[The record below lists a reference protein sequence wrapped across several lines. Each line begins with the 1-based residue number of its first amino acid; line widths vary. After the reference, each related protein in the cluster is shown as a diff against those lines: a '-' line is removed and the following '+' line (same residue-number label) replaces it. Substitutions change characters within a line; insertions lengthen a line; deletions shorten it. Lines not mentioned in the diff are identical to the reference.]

1 MKLFVTPL
9 GGLPSQRATLESV
22 PDQGRGSAVPSS
34 LVSMSLPIVPVK
46 PGTVASAEN
55 GESGMRRLN
64 EFRPDT
70 VVCDFYLPD
79 TDGLQ
84 ILRRVRSQASHPV
97 TFIVITGACGG
108 DGVERLLKR
117 EADFF
122 LQKPVDLKR
131 LRSALERTVAH
142 GPGGPPP
149 APPAS

>member
-1 MKLFVTPL
+1 
-9 GGLPSQRATLESV
+9 
-22 PDQGRGSAVPSS
+22 
-34 LVSMSLPIVPVK
+34 
-46 PGTVASAEN
+46 
-55 GESGMRRLN
+55 
-64 EFRPDT
+64 

-108 DGVERLLKR
+108 DGVERLLQR

-131 LRSALERTVAH
+131 LRNALERHA
-142 GPGGPPP
+142 GPAAFTGGHAAAP
-149 APPAS
+149 AQT